1 MTQATPVLVGIK
13 HLEQRQSDPKV
24 AQEPIQLMIEA
35 VKGAARDAGSE
46 ELLKANSVRVSKG
59 IWPYQNPGKAIA
71 EAIGCPHAESVI
83 SSFGGNFV
91 QTLVNQSALDIQNGL
106 HDMIIITGAECGYT
120 AAKAAKAK
128 LDLDWSSLP
137 GTPDRQ
143 LGEDKDMRHDAE
155 RAIRLGRPIA
165 VYPIMEIA
173 LRHHLG
179 LGVEE
184 HLNKISQL
192 WADFNQVAVNN
203 PNAWIR
209 EAQTAEEIRTPS
221 QINRPVSFPYPKFMN
236 SNDNVDQAAALIMCS
251 EEKAQALGISR
262 DKWIYPWAGSDAHD
276 HYYLSNRDNFYS
288 SPAIRF
294 AGNRCLEMA
303 GLDSH
308 DLDMVDVYSCFPV
321 AVQIASRELG
331 LDTSK
336 PLTVTGGLT
345 WSGGP
350 LNNYV
355 MNSIVRMAELLRE
368 NQGQKGL
375 ITANGGYITKHAFG
389 IYSTEPPSQ
398 PFQHADLQ
406 SEVDQTLKREVVIG
420 HSGEGIVEGYSI
432 VFGPNGMEK
441 AFVAARLAD
450 ERRAWGVCQDEG
462 VMQSMATEEF
472 CGRSVK
478 LADHV
483 ATF

>member
-1 MTQATPVLVGIK
+1 MSQATPVLVGIH
-13 HLEQRQSDPKV
+13 HLEQRQSDPKL

-35 VKGAARDAGSE
+35 VKGAAQDAGSA

-71 EAIGCPHAESVI
+71 EAIGCPNAESVI

-91 QTLVNQSALDIQNGL
+91 QTLVNQSALDIQKGL
-106 HDMIIITGAECGYT
+106 HDVIIITGAECGYT
-120 AAKAAKAK
+120 AAKAAKAR

-173 LRHHLG
+173 LRNQLG

-184 HLNKISQL
+184 HLEKISQL

-209 EAQTAEEIRTPS
+209 EAKTAEEIRTPS

-294 AGNRCLEMA
+294 AGNRCLELA
-303 GLDSH
+303 GVNSH

-321 AVQIASRELG
+321 AVQIASRELN
-331 LDTSK
+331 LDTTK

-389 IYSTEPPSQ
+389 VYSTEPPSQ
-398 PFQHADLQ
+398 PYQHADLQ
-406 SEVDQTLKREVVIG
+406 NEVDQTFKREVVIG
-420 HSGEGIVEGYSI
+420 HSGDGVVEGYSI
-432 VFGPNGMEK
+432 VFGPDGMEK
-441 AFVAARLAD
+441 AFVAARLDD
-450 ERRAWGVCQDEG
+450 ERRAWGVCQDQD
-462 VMQSMATEEF
+462 VMQSMAAEEF
-472 CGRSVK
+472 CGRSVT
-478 LADHV
+478 LNDHV

>member
-1 MTQATPVLVGIK
+1 
-13 HLEQRQSDPKV
+13 
-24 AQEPIQLMIEA
+24 
-35 VKGAARDAGSE
+35 
-46 ELLKANSVRVSKG
+46 
-59 IWPYQNPGKAIA
+59 
-71 EAIGCPHAESVI
+71 
-83 SSFGGNFV
+83 
-91 QTLVNQSALDIQNGL
+91 
-106 HDMIIITGAECGYT
+106 
-120 AAKAAKAK
+120 
-128 LDLDWSSLP
+128 
-137 GTPDRQ
+137 
-143 LGEDKDMRHDAE
+143 
-155 RAIRLGRPIA
+155 
-165 VYPIMEIA
+165 MEIA
-173 LRHHLG
+173 LRNQLG

-184 HLNKISQL
+184 HLEKISQL

-209 EAQTAEEIRTPS
+209 EAKTAEEIRTPS

-251 EEKAQALGISR
+251 EEKAQTLGISR

-303 GLDSH
+303 GVNSH

-321 AVQIASRELG
+321 AVQIASRELN
-331 LDTSK
+331 LDTTK

-355 MNSIVRMAELLRE
+355 MNSIARMAELLRE

-375 ITANGGYITKHAFG
+375 ITANGGYIKHAFG
-389 IYSTEPPSQ
+389 VYSTEPPSQ
-398 PFQHADLQ
+398 PYQHADLQ
-406 SEVDQTLKREVVIG
+406 NEVDQTFKREVVIG
-420 HSGEGIVEGYSI
+420 HSGDGVVEGYSI

-450 ERRAWGVCQDEG
+450 ERRAWGMPGQGRHAEHGRRG
-462 VMQSMATEEF
+462 V
-472 CGRSVK
+472 CGRSVTFGRSRGDVLTSSMPQPSAYEPAHLGRRLAAMLYDGLLLLAMWIVTCLMVSTQWRSSLWATANLCAHCRHWLFMPTAGAEPARPWVCAPGAFESLTPKVFHPPGNK
-478 LADHV
+478 LVCDCSPHSLLLVFRCYLWLYIGKTRQTWHDLASNTCVVHIPH
-483 ATF
+483 

>member
-1 MTQATPVLVGIK
+1 
-13 HLEQRQSDPKV
+13 
-24 AQEPIQLMIEA
+24 
-35 VKGAARDAGSE
+35 
-46 ELLKANSVRVSKG
+46 
-59 IWPYQNPGKAIA
+59 
-71 EAIGCPHAESVI
+71 
-83 SSFGGNFV
+83 
-91 QTLVNQSALDIQNGL
+91 
-106 HDMIIITGAECGYT
+106 
-120 AAKAAKAK
+120 
-128 LDLDWSSLP
+128 
-137 GTPDRQ
+137 
-143 LGEDKDMRHDAE
+143 
-155 RAIRLGRPIA
+155 
-165 VYPIMEIA
+165 MEIA
-173 LRHHLG
+173 LRHQLG

-209 EAQTAEEIRTPS
+209 EAKTAEEIRTPS

-321 AVQIASRELG
+321 AVQIASRELR

-375 ITANGGYITKHAFG
+375 ITANGGCDYK
-389 IYSTEPPSQ
+389 
-398 PFQHADLQ
+398 
-406 SEVDQTLKREVVIG
+406 
-420 HSGEGIVEGYSI
+420 
-432 VFGPNGMEK
+432 
-441 AFVAARLAD
+441 ARLRHLFHRTTQPTFPT
-450 ERRAWGVCQDEG
+450 RR
-462 VMQSMATEEF
+462 STIR
-472 CGRSVK
+472 GRP
-478 LADHV
+478 DP
-483 ATF
+483 